1 MDTIVSF
8 DRLAMITAYTYLRP
22 QQRFRTNNP
31 PNIFSDK
38 TE

>member
-1 MDTIVSF
+1 MDMIVSF
-8 DRLAMITAYTYLRP
+8 DRLAMTAAYTYLRP

-31 PNIFSDK
+31 LNILSEK